1 MMDERIFTQQL
12 LDSEQMLYRISCTLL
27 RSEDDRRDA
36 MQETALKA
44 WQNRDKLREERYFK
58 TWVSRI
64 LINECRNICRKSMR
78 MIPMEEVPVPEN
90 ADRQAADRDIRLMLE
105 GLPERQRVPIVLHYL
120 EGFSLE
126 EIARV
131 QHLTLSMVKYL
142 MHQAR
147 KTLRL
152 EMDGK
157 EAAAK

>member
-1 MMDERIFTQQL
+1 MKKTEFNQLYLQL
-12 LDSEQMLYRISCTLL
+12 LPNLYNIAMSIL
-27 RSEDDRRDA
+27 RNHADTQDA
-36 MQETALKA
+36 IQETALKA
-44 WQNRDKLREERYFK
+44 WMHSERIRNGTEKAYV
-58 TWVSRI
+58 TRI

-78 MIPMEEVPVPEN
+78 MIPTDEVPLPET

>member
-1 MMDERIFTQQL
+1 
-12 LDSEQMLYRISCTLL
+12 
-27 RSEDDRRDA
+27 
-36 MQETALKA
+36 
-44 WQNRDKLREERYFK
+44 
-58 TWVSRI
+58 
-64 LINECRNICRKSMR
+64 MR
-78 MIPMEEVPVPEN
+78 MIPMEEVPVPET

-147 KTLRL
+147 KTLSL